1 MALDRVRFKSSCLKI
16 DRAEEHLET
25 LKSEIGEWLD
35 GKPYGVIK
43 KFEPDSGRHSL
54 VLEVRRAANFER
66 FALIAGDCAQNLRC
80 ALDHLVYALALESP
94 NGMLAKPRILQF
106 PLCDTSEDFNSQ
118 RRRIAALTQEAQKFI
133 ESKQPYNRG
142 HAELPPIMALLNA
155 FNNIDKH
162 RLVQVTYNCNSAGQ
176 ISFTRAISQ
185 IVSRTVWANK
195 SFDNGDEIAY
205 FFSESKSE
213 VPYNF
218 AVSFTIG
225 VSHIPGPGLRTTS
238 PLEGVLVGMLAEV
251 KRIVSEADG
260 IGHSH

>member
-1 MALDRVRFKSSCLKI
+1 MNHCRTPQSWS
-16 DRAEEHLET
+16 LE
-25 LKSEIGEWLD
+25 
-35 GKPYGVIK
+35 PVA
-43 KFEPDSGRHSL
+43 
-54 VLEVRRAANFER
+54 V
-66 FALIAGDCAQNLRC
+66 Q
-80 ALDHLVYALALESP
+80 
-94 NGMLAKPRILQF
+94 
-106 PLCDTSEDFNSQ
+106 
-118 RRRIAALTQEAQKFI
+118 IAARQISSQTADGQGLIRLCKVLYRTLVI

-176 ISFTRAISQ
+176 ISFTRAIAQ
-185 IVSRTVWANK
+185 IVSRSLWANK

-260 IGHSH
+260 IG